1 MSRGFLK
8 DVGGVKRLRIVK
20 AGYDANNLNLPYNA
34 VVFDSIFPT
43 NLTPWA
49 TGVARVAT
57 AGTNLK
63 IVSWPSPGYIPM
75 TIVNVKAANG
85 EIYYNVVPWTSNNP
99 RMFASADGIYLSAGS
114 LNLPFDVS
122 YMAFRVAS

>member
-1 MSRGFLK
+1 M
-8 DVGGVKRLRIVK
+8 
-20 AGYDANNLNLPYNA
+20 
-34 VVFDSIFPT
+34 
-43 NLTPWA
+43 
-49 TGVARVAT
+49 AT